1 MSSHFR
7 NPQPQPNRGAAP
19 VGHLAELPDVE
30 RGAVLFLRHW
40 CEGDA
45 ARAAIARDFA
55 LVFGSEQGA
64 ELAQAQ
70 DQLMRLVLGQA
81 RRPLMRHSDG
91 CTCIGGDESAF
102 AQMIAAAASG
112 DEELATLFALTL
124 IAAPAVAPVLKL
136 AEQLGLAYAD
146 IFSPLAHSLG
156 RHFTRFAPRQH

>member
-1 MSSHFR
+1 MPPHFPS
-7 NPQPQPNRGAAP
+7 PQPQPNRGAAP

-40 CEGDA
+40 CEGDE

-55 LVFGSEQGA
+55 LVFGAEQGA
-64 ELAQAQ
+64 ELACAQ

-102 AQMIAAAASG
+102 AQMVAAAASG
-112 DEELATLFALTL
+112 DDDLAAMFALTL
-124 IAAPAVAPVLKL
+124 IAAPAVGSVLPL
-136 AEQLGLAYAD
+136 AERLGLAYAD
-146 IFSPLAHSLG
+146 IFSPLARSLG
-156 RHFTRFAPRQH
+156 RHFDRSAPRQH